1 MSLMVTL
8 LDNRDENRYRL
19 GEMTRTILVCALA
32 AGTLATAGCGGGGA
46 KSSGTLRV
54 VAAENVYADIVHQI
68 GGTHVDVTSILSDPN
83 ADPHLFEP
91 GTKNALAVAQATLVI
106 QNGVGYDAFMSR
118 LEHASASKT
127 REVITIAD
135 VLGVHGADAN
145 PHLWYD
151 VPKLPDIATAI
162 AAGLE
167 RQDPAHTAAFRRGLA
182 RFDRS
187 LAPLQREVAAVRRL
201 YAGRPVAYTEP
212 VPGYLLA
219 AAGLRNVAPE
229 GFTRAIE
236 DGTEPP
242 PAAVSTMTALATK
255 HAIKALLYNTQAVSP
270 ITTRIRAAARAAG
283 IPIVGVSE
291 TLPSGE
297 TFQAWQLG
305 QARALET
312 ALAR

>member
-1 MSLMVTL
+1 
-8 LDNRDENRYRL
+8 
-19 GEMTRTILVCALA
+19 MTRTILVCALA
-32 AGTLATAGCGGGGA
+32 AVMLATAGCGGGGSKTGGA
-46 KSSGTLRV
+46 LRV
-54 VAAENVYADIVHQI
+54 VAAENVYADIVSQI

-91 GTKNALAVAQATLVI
+91 GTKSALAVAQAKLVI
-106 QNGVGYDAFMSR
+106 QNGVGYDAFMAR
-118 LEHASASKT
+118 LEHASPAKA
-127 REVITIAD
+127 RAVITIAD

-151 VPKLPDIATAI
+151 VPKLPDIAAAI

-167 RQDPAHTAAFRRGLA
+167 RQDPAHAAAYRRGLT
-182 RFDRS
+182 RFDLN
-187 LAPLQREVAAVRRL
+187 LAPLQHEVAAIRRSF
-201 YAGRPVAYTEP
+201 AGRAVAYTEP

-219 AAGLRNVAPE
+219 AAGLRNLAPE

-236 DGTEPP
+236 DGTEPS
-242 PAAVSTMTALATK
+242 PAAVSAMMTLATK
-255 HAIKALLYNTQAVSP
+255 HAIRVLLYNTQAVSP

-283 IPIVGVSE
+283 VAIVGVSE

-305 QARALET
+305 QARALES

>member
-1 MSLMVTL
+1 
-8 LDNRDENRYRL
+8 
-19 GEMTRTILVCALA
+19 MTRIILVCALA
-32 AGTLATAGCGGGGA
+32 AVTLATAGCGGGGA
-46 KSSGTLRV
+46 GTGGALRV
-54 VAAENVYADIVHQI
+54 VAAENVYADIISQI

-91 GTKNALAVAQATLVI
+91 GTKNALAVAQAKLVI

-118 LEHASASKT
+118 LEHASPSKA
-127 REVITIAD
+127 RDVITIAD

-151 VPKLPDIATAI
+151 VPKLPDIAAAI

-167 RQDPAHTAAFRRGLA
+167 RQDPAHAAAYRRGLT
-182 RFDRS
+182 RFDLS
-187 LAPLQREVAAVRRL
+187 LAPLQHEVAAIRRSF
-201 YAGRPVAYTEP
+201 AGRPVAYTEP

-219 AAGLRNVAPE
+219 AAGLRNLAPE

-236 DGTEPP
+236 DGTEPS

-255 HAIKALLYNTQAVSP
+255 HAIGVLLYNTQAVSP
-270 ITTRIRAAARAAG
+270 ITTRIRQAARAAG
-283 IPIVGVSE
+283 IAIVGVSE
-291 TLPSGE
+291 TLPAGE

-305 QARALET
+305 QARALES